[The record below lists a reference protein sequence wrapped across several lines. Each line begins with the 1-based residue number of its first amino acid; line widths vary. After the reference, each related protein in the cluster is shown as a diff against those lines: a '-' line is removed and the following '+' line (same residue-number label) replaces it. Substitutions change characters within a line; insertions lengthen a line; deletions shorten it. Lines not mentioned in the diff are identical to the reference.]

1 MRMRMMMAMTE
12 KNRIHRMRTQI
23 AALKDLASLKN
34 LKSLSLNLK
43 NLKSWKSL
51 RHSGN

>member
-23 AALKDLASLKN
+23 AALKDLVSLKN
-34 LKSLSLNLK
+34 LKSLSLK